1 LPNLVIAGVTK
12 AGTTSLFRYLGQ
24 HPDIGVPQA
33 KEIDHYAPMVHGGQP
48 PPIEEYLQHFAAVA
62 DAPWR
67 LEASP
72 RYFIGGPA
80 LVRRLRDDLGA
91 PKVLIALREPVSRMW
106 SSYTYKRSK
115 NRLPAGTT
123 FADFYAEC
131 RRVADARS
139 ERDPADAGYRTLST
153 GMYARFL
160 PDWFDVLGSDVR
172 VVFFDDLATRPEQ
185 TVTELCTWLGVD
197 TAPVAGF
204 DFDVRNA
211 TYQPRSAALRTAAQ
225 RVNTRLKRLVPEDS
239 PVNQA
244 LRRSY
249 RRVNSRPLS
258 EHFTDADRARVAAF
272 YAPTLPPLRAL
283 LSTAGHA
290 KLPAWL
296 AT

>member
-24 HPDIGVPQA
+24 HPDIGA
-33 KEIDHYAPMVHGGQP
+33 ADEKELDHYAPMVHGGQP
-48 PPIEEYLQHFAAVA
+48 PPIEEYARHFAAVA

-80 LVRRLRDDLGA
+80 LVQRLRDDLGT

-115 NRLPAGTT
+115 SRLPAGMT
-123 FADFYAEC
+123 FADFYDEC
-131 RRVADARS
+131 RRVADDRS
-139 ERDPADAGYRTLST
+139 ERDPDDAGYRTLAT
-153 GMYARFL
+153 GVYADFL
-160 PDWFDVLGSDVR
+160 PDWFDVLGSGVR
-172 VVFFDDLATRPEQ
+172 VVFFDDLAAHPQQ
-185 TVTELCTWLGVD
+185 TVTELCTWLGLD
-197 TAPVAGF
+197 AAPVAGF
-204 DFDVRNA
+204 DLDVRNA
-211 TYQPRSAALRTAAQ
+211 TYQPRSAALRTTAQ
-225 RVNTRLKRLVPEDS
+225 RANSRLKRLVPEDS
-239 PVNQA
+239 PVNQT
-244 LRRSY
+244 LRRAY
-249 RRVNSRPLS
+249 QRINSRPLA
-258 EHFTDADRARVAAF
+258 ERFTDADRERVAAF

-290 KLPAWL
+290 KLPEWL